1 VAVVYIAAHGVQLAY
16 SNFIVLSDGL
26 TFESVPGV
34 VRVLSQS
41 QAKLILLLDICRTNP
56 LAQSSH
62 PTALDAV
69 QVRVSNLD
77 SIDDASPKQ
86 VALGPL
92 DAGRLQNFVPPSN
105 VLVMFATTPG
115 NGALDTDASGSP
127 FARALAERIQQKLSL
142 SDVLTNVTK
151 DVEARTHGAQVPS
164 TSGRPLGNDIFLAGE
179 KTTVSPFD
187 VE

>member
-1 VAVVYIAAHGVQLAY
+1 
-16 SNFIVLSDGL
+16 
-26 TFESVPGV
+26 
-34 VRVLSQS
+34 
-41 QAKLILLLDICRTNP
+41 
-56 LAQSSH
+56 
-62 PTALDAV
+62 
-69 QVRVSNLD
+69 
-77 SIDDASPKQ
+77 

-115 NGALDTDASGSP
+115 NGALDADASGSP

-142 SDVLTNVTK
+142 SDVLTSVTK

-164 TSGRPLGNDIFLAGE
+164 TSGRPLGDDIFLAGE